1 MRSAILLL
9 AFAPLACTVA
19 PPPASAPPTPVAHGF
34 TVEEEARVLRLEDR
48 REFDPAVVTE
58 WVQNTNAP
66 HRARIALA
74 LSRIGPLTFLDANG
88 NGERDPGE
96 HQAGVAELTT
106 LSGDGD
112 PTVRST
118 VAFALGEIGDA
129 SSIDTLFK
137 LATDGNATVA
147 SEAAEALSK
156 LAKDVP
162 IARYSALT
170 TYGEEGPRARA
181 IRFLFRFNSDP
192 ASAAAAAQ
200 LSSDSA
206 SIRQDAAYALARRA
220 YAPARE
226 KLELLIDDASALTR
240 AYAMTALGRIGAR
253 ESMPVLIRALGDA
266 QPWVRTNAVIAVGRV
281 ATNDASVLNASEIP
295 RMLALTEDADPG
307 TRSATID
314 TLGDYAERNETARKR
329 LLDIATNGSLWEREL
344 AAGAIAKHFGDTE
357 IALIPAE
364 LAPWAKVRV
373 IEASAQ
379 LKKNGAALRKRY
391 ARDQDVL
398 VRENAIGSVPDDAV
412 DAEIEIIG
420 PALYDD
426 DPIVR
431 SNAIDRYALS
441 KEELPTLK
449 LRTLMAAE
457 QGARKDREDDARL
470 SAIRAL
476 AGIDYPER
484 ETFLRSLLGDKDFV
498 VRRTAADLIE
508 EKLKKNR
515 PQYTPLPVERSAEDY
530 VAIVNWSRQP
540 HAATI
545 HMTRGVIDIALLPQD
560 APITTWNFARL
571 ARKKYFDNT
580 TFMRVVP
587 NFVIQGGDPRND
599 QNGGP
604 GYSIRDEI
612 NLQKYTRGAV
622 GMALSGPDTGGSQFF
637 ITHSP
642 QPHLDGGYTIFGRV
656 SSGMNSVVDQTERG
670 DRVETITI
678 DEHPGVGGG
687 FSRLGGLKPDSTLQP

>member
-1 MRSAILLL
+1 MRKVLILLAL
-9 AFAPLACTVA
+9 APLACTVS
-19 PPPASAPPTPVAHGF
+19 PPPAPAPPLPVAHGF
-34 TVEEEARVLRLEDR
+34 TIEEEAQILRLEDR
-48 REFDPAVVTE
+48 REFDPAIVSA
-58 WVQNTNAP
+58 WVQNTNVP
-66 HRARIALA
+66 HRVRIALA
-74 LSRIGPLTFLDANG
+74 LGRIGPITFLDANG

-96 HQAGVAELTT
+96 RQAGVAELTS
-106 LSGDGD
+106 LSGDRD
-112 PTVRST
+112 PTVRTT

-147 SEAAEALSK
+147 AEAAEALSK

-170 TYGEEGPRARA
+170 TSGEDGPRGRA
-181 IRFLFRFNSDP
+181 IRFLFRFNSEP
-192 ASAAAAAQ
+192 ASAAATTQ

-206 SIRQDAAYALARRA
+206 SIRQEAAYALARRA

-226 KLELLIDDASALTR
+226 KLELLIDDAAPLTR
-240 AYAMTALGRIGAR
+240 AYAMSALGRIGAR
-253 ESMPVLIRALGDA
+253 ESMPVLIRALGDM

-281 ATNDASVLNASEIP
+281 ATKDASILNASEIP

-314 TLGDYAERNETARKR
+314 TLGYYAEKNEFARKR
-329 LLDIATNGSLWEREL
+329 LLDIATNGSMAEREF
-344 AAGAIAKHFGDTE
+344 AAGAIAKHFGDIDTGM
-357 IALIPAE
+357 IPAE
-364 LAPWAKVRV
+364 LTPWAKVRV
-373 IEASAQ
+373 IEASA
-379 LKKNGAALRKRY
+379 LWKRNGATLRKRY
-391 ARDQDVL
+391 AKDKNVL
-398 VRENAIGSVPDDAV
+398 VRENAIGSIPDDSV
-412 DAEIEIIG
+412 DAEMEIIG

-431 SNAIDRYALS
+431 SNAIDRYSLS
-441 KEELPTLK
+441 KDELPTLK
-449 LRTLMAAE
+449 LRTLIAE
-457 QGARKDREDDARL
+457 EQLARGDHEDDARL

-476 AGIDYPER
+476 AANDYPER
-484 ETFLRSLLGDKDFV
+484 EAFLRSLLLDKDFM
-498 VRRTAADLIE
+498 VRRAAADLIE

-515 PQYTPLPVERSAEDY
+515 PQYTPLPVDRSTDDY
-530 VAIVNWSRQP
+530 VAIVNWSRTP

-545 HMTRGVIDIALLPQD
+545 HMTRGTIDIALLPQD
-560 APITTWNFARL
+560 APITTWNFAQL

-587 NFVIQGGDPRND
+587 NFVIQSGDPRND

-622 GMALSGPDTGGSQFF
+622 GMALSGPDTGGSQYF

-678 DEHPGVGGG
+678 DEHPQ
-687 FSRLGGLKPDSTLQP
+687 S